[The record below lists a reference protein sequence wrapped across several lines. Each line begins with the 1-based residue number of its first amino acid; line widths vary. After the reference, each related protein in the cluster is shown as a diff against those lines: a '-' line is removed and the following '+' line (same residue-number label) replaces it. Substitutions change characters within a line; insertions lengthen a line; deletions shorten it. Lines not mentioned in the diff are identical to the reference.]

1 MSRSF
6 GEKHNKRLLMSSKGG
21 SPKHHFLHCRISQK
35 PLRLNVTLVVLAL
48 VASLCKMGV
57 LLLTIVRN
65 LVAHASIIPFM
76 TKNVLPWF
84 VFFKCANLS
93 KRHAKWVEFMEY
105 FPYILKYKKGKENV
119 VADALSR
126 KNT

>member
-21 SPKHHFLHCRISQK
+21 SPKHHFLHCQISQK

-65 LVAHASIIPFM
+65 LMAHASIIPFM
-76 TKNVLPWF
+76 TKNFFPWF
-84 VFFKCANLS
+84 EFFKCGNTIFGPKNLS
-93 KRHAKWVEFMEY
+93 SIPTM
-105 FPYILKYKKGKENV
+105 
-119 VADALSR
+119 SR
-126 KNT
+126 